1 MALTDK
7 LKAIADAIRGKTGKT
22 AGLTLEQMATEQDA
36 VFDAGKQAEY
46 DRFWDSFQGN
56 GVGANYNYRFSMT
69 WNDVIYRPKY
79 PIKINTTGGAQQI
92 FYYSKVTN
100 TIVDIVALTGVN
112 FYGTFM
118 YARALVTIPRLV
130 VTNTSYFNNA
140 FRECFALENLNI
152 EGVLGGAGFDVSDST
167 KLTHDSLMSII
178 NALETKN
185 SGTHT
190 CTLGATNLAKLTAA
204 EKAIATGKG
213 WTLA

>member
-1 MALTDK
+1 MEVYQSTVTAAELEAALK
-7 LKAIADAIRGKTGKT
+7 NEG
-22 AGLTLEQMATEQDA
+22 AGYENGM
-36 VFDAGKQAEY
+36 KAEY
-46 DRFWDSFQGN
+46 DRFWDSFQAN
-56 GVGANYNYRFSMT
+56 GIAANYNYRFSMV
-69 WNDVIYRPKY
+69 WNDVTYRPKY
-79 PIKINTTGGAQQI
+79 PIKINSSGGAQQI
-92 FYYSKVTN
+92 FYYSGVTN
-100 TIVDIVALTGVN
+100 TIVDIVALTGVQ
-112 FYGTFM
+112 FYCTFM
-118 YARALVTIPRLV
+118 YARSLVTIPRLV
-130 VTNTSYFNNA
+130 LTNTSYFNNA

-190 CTLGATNLAKLTAA
+190 CTLGATNLAKLTDA